1 MGGWGAFDA
10 HILRLGIMRYG
21 CGSWVDLSRHFP
33 GKNKN
38 QLNGQTQRLFG
49 QQALNEFSKLH
60 IDPNKVKEENDKN
73 TTAFR
78 KNTCIINTGN
88 NLTPQQLKKKQ
99 AENLKNYG
107 IPQSIY
113 ERIVVPL
120 VLDKPKPCVTL
131 VDELEKLHEM
141 YRCVLDIEIRL
152 DDLKKH
158 GANVGVAKAK
168 TVKRRKQKENKA
180 ANANT
185 NTNKKP
191 EVQVEETSDIKM
203 DGGAEMDP
211 EMAMAMALSASMEN
225 ANIDTPA
232 IEKKAKKAS
241 KQSTAKKSK
250 KGATKKKKA
259 STKSR
264 RSKKRK
270 KNGRW

>member
-1 MGGWGAFDA
+1 MG
-10 HILRLGIMRYG
+10 
-21 CGSWVDLSRHFP
+21 
-33 GKNKN
+33 N

-141 YRCVLDIEIRL
+141 YRCVLDIEMRQAH
-152 DDLKKH
+152 LKKY
-158 GANVGVAKAK
+158 GAGETKTAK
-168 TVKRRKQKENKA
+168 TTSKSRKQKENKA

-203 DGGAEMDP
+203 DGGAAEMDP

-250 KGATKKKKA
+250 KGATKKK
-259 STKSR
+259 
-264 RSKKRK
+264 
-270 KNGRW
+270 

>member
-1 MGGWGAFDA
+1 MG
-10 HILRLGIMRYG
+10 
-21 CGSWVDLSRHFP
+21 
-33 GKNKN
+33 
-38 QLNGQTQRLFG
+38 
-49 QQALNEFSKLH
+49 
-60 IDPNKVKEENDKN
+60 
-73 TTAFR
+73 FR

-120 VLDKPKPCVTL
+120 VLDKPKPCITL

-141 YRCVLDIEIRL
+141 YRCVLDIVIRL

-158 GANVGVAKAK
+158 GADVGVAKKK
-168 TVKRRKQKENKA
+168 TVKSRKQKENKS

-185 NTNKKP
+185 NTNEKP
-191 EVQVEETSDIKM
+191 KVQVEETSDIKM
-203 DGGAEMDP
+203 DGGAADMDP

-241 KQSTAKKSK
+241 KQST
-250 KGATKKKKA
+250 TKKKKA
-259 STKSR
+259 CTKSR

-270 KNGRW
+270 KMEDGDG

>member
-1 MGGWGAFDA
+1 MG
-10 HILRLGIMRYG
+10 
-21 CGSWVDLSRHFP
+21 
-33 GKNKN
+33 N

-158 GANVGVAKAK
+158 GAGETKTAK
-168 TVKRRKQKENKA
+168 TTSKSRKQKENKS
-180 ANANT
+180 ANA
-185 NTNKKP
+185 NKKP
-191 EVQVEETSDIKM
+191 EVEETSDIKM

-211 EMAMAMALSASMEN
+211 QMAMAMALSASMEN

-264 RSKKRK
+264 RRKKRK
-270 KNGRW
+270 KMEDGDEEYTPGPAAKK